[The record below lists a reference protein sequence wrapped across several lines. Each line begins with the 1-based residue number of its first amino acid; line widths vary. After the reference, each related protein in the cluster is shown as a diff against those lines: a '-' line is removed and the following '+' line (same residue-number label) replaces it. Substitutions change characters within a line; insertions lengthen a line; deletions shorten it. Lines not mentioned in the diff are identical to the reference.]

1 MLNLLIISNNLDD
14 SKNLLNYISQNSTL
28 IRVYS
33 IVNTITDLTQIINTG
48 IIDLILIDIDQLKN
62 NFIPNINHILQPY
75 YKVYEKS
82 IIILSNNSEFQ
93 SILNSHYIYSYVKK
107 DKDYKL
113 LLENLEKIANSLSSI
128 SIKPSASTLLSL
140 IKNELEYIGYNLSY
154 VGTKYLAEC
163 IYLAYKNINSLNCL
177 SKKVYPIVA
186 KKYNKSID
194 NIKCNISIA
203 TTAMFYDCSEKRLI
217 SYFNLCTISKP
228 KPKQVMYT
236 IINKLNTFFT

>member
-93 SILNSHYIYSYVKK
+93 SILNNHYIYSYVKK
-107 DKDYKL
+107 
-113 LLENLEKIANSLSSI
+113 
-128 SIKPSASTLLSL
+128 IK
-140 IKNELEYIGYNLSY
+140 
-154 VGTKYLAEC
+154 
-163 IYLAYKNINSLNCL
+163 
-177 SKKVYPIVA
+177 
-186 KKYNKSID
+186 
-194 NIKCNISIA
+194 
-203 TTAMFYDCSEKRLI
+203 
-217 SYFNLCTISKP
+217 
-228 KPKQVMYT
+228 
-236 IINKLNTFFT
+236 IINFC

>member
-33 IVNTITDLTQIINTG
+33 IVNTIPDLTQIINTG

-62 NFIPNINHILQPY
+62 NFILDINHILQPY
-75 YKVYEKS
+75 YKIYEKS
-82 IIILSNNSEFQ
+82 IIILFNNSEFQ
-93 SILNSHYIYSYVKK
+93 GMLNNHYIYSYVKK

-113 LLENLEKIANSLSSI
+113 LLENLEEIANSLSLI
-128 SIKPSASTLLSL
+128 SIKQNTSTLLPL

-154 VGTKYLAEC
+154 IGTKYLAEC
-163 IYLAYKNINSLNCL
+163 IYLAYTNINSLNCL
-177 SKKVYPIVA
+177 SKKVYPIIA
-186 KKYNKSID
+186 KKYNKPID

-203 TTAMFYDCSEKRLI
+203 TNAMFYDCSEKRLI

-228 KPKQVMYT
+228 KPKQVIYT
-236 IINKLNTFFT
+236 IINKLNNNH

>member
-93 SILNSHYIYSYVKK
+93 SILNNHYIYSYVKK

-154 VGTKYLAEC
+154 VGTKY
-163 IYLAYKNINSLNCL
+163 
-177 SKKVYPIVA
+177 
-186 KKYNKSID
+186 
-194 NIKCNISIA
+194 
-203 TTAMFYDCSEKRLI
+203 
-217 SYFNLCTISKP
+217 
-228 KPKQVMYT
+228 
-236 IINKLNTFFT
+236 